1 MHREKRRK
9 FYTAFICLLTFL
21 LLLTGCQSKK
31 LLSPKQPV
39 TLTIWHNFGGQM
51 KDTMDAMVDEFNAT
65 VGAEEGIVLS
75 VTSISGSADLHKKLT
90 MAANGDPG
98 APALPDI
105 STVYPKTALILAE
118 KDLLLEL
125 DPFFTEEE
133 LAAYIPQFL
142 EEGRLTDK
150 KLYVFPFAKSTEVL
164 FVNKTIFNRFSEETG
179 ISLDSLAT
187 FEGILEAAEKYYEWT
202 DKQTPETANDGKA
215 FYVPDSLFNL
225 AQVGYKQLGKEFIK
239 DGRLQL
245 SAPEFLRIW
254 NCYYSPAVR
263 GHIAIFNGY
272 ASDLAKTGD
281 VVCSTGSTAGVL
293 FFSPIITYGDNTTEP
308 AEYAILPYPVFEGG
322 KKVAIQRGSGMCVMN
337 STPEKE
343 YAAVVFL
350 KWFTATKQN
359 LTFVSST
366 GSGYLPVTKEAY
378 GNVMD
383 NGIESYTDARIAALR
398 TTVIQMQQDYDF
410 YIPPVVEGF
419 DEMQKDYEERLIAT
433 ASSSKEKYQ
442 QQIQDQDQDPEAV
455 FDSVSK
461 GVCEHFINDL
471 IFGR

>member
-1 MHREKRRK
+1 MKREKKGK
-9 FYTAFICLLTFL
+9 FCIAFVCLLLFL
-21 LLLTGCQSKK
+21 LVLGGCQSKK
-31 LLSPKQPV
+31 LLDPNRPV
-39 TLTIWHNFGGQM
+39 TLTLWHNFGGQM
-51 KDTMDAMVDEFNAT
+51 RGTMDAIVDKFNAT
-65 VGAEEGIVLS
+65 VGADEGIVLS

-118 KDLLLEL
+118 KGLLLEL

-133 LAAYIPQFL
+133 IAAYIPRFI

-164 FVNKTIFNRFSEETG
+164 FVNKTIFNRFSQECG
-179 ISLDSLAT
+179 ISLESLAT

-202 DKQTPETANDGKA
+202 DKQTPEIANDGKA
-215 FYVPDSLFNL
+215 FYVPDSLFNF
-225 AQVGYKQLGKEFIK
+225 AQVSFKQLGKDFIK

-254 NCYYSPAVR
+254 NCYYPSAVR

-272 ASDLAKTGD
+272 GSDLAKTGD
-281 VVCSTGSTAGVL
+281 IVCSTGSTAGVL
-293 FFSPIITYGDNTTEP
+293 FFSPTVTHEDNTSEP

-322 KKVAIQRGSGMCVMN
+322 EKVAIQRGSGLCVMK
-337 STPEKE
+337 SAPEKE

-350 KWFTATKQN
+350 KWFTAAEQN
-359 LTFVSST
+359 LDFVSST
-366 GSGYLPVTKEAY
+366 GYLPVTKEAY
-378 GNVMD
+378 DILMD
-383 NGIESYTDARIAALR
+383 KATETSNDPRIAALR
-398 TTVIQMQQDYDF
+398 ATVIQMQKEYDF

-419 DEMQKDYEERLIAT
+419 DEMQKDFEELLMAV
-433 ASSSKEKYQ
+433 AYSSKEKFQ
-442 QQIQDQDQDPEAV
+442 QQIQEQDQDPEAV
-455 FDSVSK
+455 FDNVSK
-461 GVCEHFINDL
+461 GVYEQFINDM